1 MSLDAIKLIDRDLK
15 LFTLPDLYFRL
26 RQLLDSPRY
35 SMTEVGKL
43 IGHDPAIS
51 ARLLRLVNSPFFGV
65 ATKIDTVSRAVAMLG
80 AQQVHDLVLASSVT
94 ESFTKMSPKVVDME
108 TFWRRSVFCGLLSRQ
123 LAAECNVLDCEQVFL
138 GGLLRE
144 IGHLVLYQA
153 VPELTQQAIES
164 AAGQSVPLYKME
176 RQLIGADFAQVGGA
190 LLRSW
195 NLPESLRQMVEYHQE
210 PVRSADFRLFAT
222 LVHVA
227 SRIVDSAETDDIPR
241 FDETSL
247 QESGLNQERL
257 DAARDSASQQTDEVV
272 RLLFPGRAA

>member
-35 SMTEVGKL
+35 SMAEVGKL
-43 IGHDPAIS
+43 IGHDPGIS
-51 ARLLRLVNSPFFGV
+51 ARLLRLVNSPFFGI
-65 ATKIDTVSRAVAMLG
+65 ATKIDTVSRAVAILG
-80 AQQVHDLVLASSVT
+80 TQQIHDLVLTSSIT
-94 ESFTKMSPKVVDME
+94 DRFAGISPKVVNME

-123 LAAECNVLDCEQVFL
+123 LASECNVLDCEQVFL
-138 GGLLRE
+138 GGLLRD

-153 VPELTQQAIES
+153 VPELAQQAAET
-164 AAGQSVPLYKME
+164 ATAQSLPLHKIE
-176 RQLIGADFAQVGGA
+176 RQLIGADYAQVGGA

-210 PVRSADFRLFAT
+210 PARAAEFRLFAT

-227 SRIVDSAETDDIPR
+227 SRLTDVQDSGVSARIDEAAVQET
-241 FDETSL
+241 
-247 QESGLNQERL
+247 GLTQERWE
-257 DAARDSASQQTDEVV
+257 ACRDLATQQTDEVV
-272 RLLFPGRAA
+272 RLLFVRKAS